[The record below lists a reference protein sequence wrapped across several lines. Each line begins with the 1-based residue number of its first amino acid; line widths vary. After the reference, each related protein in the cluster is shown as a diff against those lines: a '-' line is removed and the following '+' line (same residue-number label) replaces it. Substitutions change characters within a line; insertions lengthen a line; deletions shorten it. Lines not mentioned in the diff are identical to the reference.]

1 MGEADHTRAVMAK
14 LGEVLFWKLAMRP
27 GRPLALGRIESG
39 GHQAILFGLPGNPVA
54 VMVTFYAFV
63 RDALLAMSGAAASPL
78 PMLRAATTTAMRK
91 RPGRTEYQRGI
102 VSRDADGRWQVALT
116 GSQGS
121 GILRSMSLANGLIV
135 LPHDQGHVE
144 AGDDVDVLPFDGL
157 V

>member
-1 MGEADHTRAVMAK
+1 
-14 LGEVLFWKLAMRP
+14 
-27 GRPLALGRIESG
+27 
-39 GHQAILFGLPGNPVA
+39 
-54 VMVTFYAFV
+54 
-63 RDALLAMSGAAASPL
+63 MSGASASAL

-102 VSRDADGRWQVALT
+102 VSRSPGGPWQVALT

-135 LPHDQGHVE
+135 LPHDQGNVE